1 MEYPIDIFDNHVI
14 LIDKDKRLLI
24 DTGAP
29 ISISD
34 GSSIDVFNNVY
45 STKKTYHGANIPPL
59 PDANK
64 FEIFKNYLNS
74 DICEAINQL
83 N

>member
-1 MEYPIDIFDNHVI
+1 MQYPIDIFDNHVI

-34 GSSIDVFNNVY
+34 GSSIDVFNNV
-45 STKKTYHGANIPPL
+45 
-59 PDANK
+59 
-64 FEIFKNYLNS
+64 
-74 DICEAINQL
+74 
-83 N
+83 